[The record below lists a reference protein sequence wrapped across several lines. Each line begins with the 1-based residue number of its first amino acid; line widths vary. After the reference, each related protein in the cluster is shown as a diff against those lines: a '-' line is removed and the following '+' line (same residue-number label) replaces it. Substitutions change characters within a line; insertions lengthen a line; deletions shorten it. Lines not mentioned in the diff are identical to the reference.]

1 MGALSP
7 MTVAIYPGSFDPITH
22 GHIDVAVRAARLFD
36 EVIVAVYDGR
46 SKAGS
51 LFSVAERLALAR
63 TAFAALPPASN
74 PIRVDSFSGLTVEY
88 ARARRAGTIV
98 RGLRAVSDFEYEF
111 KLAHMND
118 HLAPEIEVVCL
129 MTSSR
134 HSFISSSLIREVA
147 SLGGDVD
154 SLVPDH
160 VRDALRAKF
169 GPSGPD
175 GAGSASP
182 RSGKE
187 HATEAGAT
195 HDD

>member
-1 MGALSP
+1 
-7 MTVAIYPGSFDPITH
+7 MTLAIYPGSFDPITL
-22 GHIDVAVRAARLFD
+22 GHLDVALRAAQLFD
-36 EVIVAVYDGR
+36 ELIVAVYAGR
-46 SKAGS
+46 EKPNG
-51 LFSVAERLALAR
+51 LFTVEERLDLAR
-63 TAFAALPPASN
+63 QAFAGETNA
-74 PIRVDSFSGLTVEY
+74 IRVDSFSGLTVEY
-88 ARARRAGTIV
+88 ARALGAGTIV

-154 SLVPDH
+154 GLVPAH

-169 GPSGPD
+169 SAAQPTA
-175 GAGSASP
+175 AG
-182 RSGKE
+182 R
-187 HATEAGAT
+187 
-195 HDD
+195 